1 MKRKTQAL
9 YARHATIKSSA
20 ASLDVH
26 QARAS
31 VRRVE
36 ELLTQSTHQAQQ
48 DTAHIHSDLSL
59 GASAA
64 TFALDFSSQLQ
75 HQHQAA
81 LLRDEL
87 RRELDA
93 LKSALATQQQMRR
106 KEKSA
111 QKMGEQLDA
120 KRLIELRRR
129 QQLEQ
134 DELVCHVFDL
144 SA

>member
-20 ASLDVH
+20 ASLSVH

-31 VRRVE
+31 VRDVE
-36 ELLTQSTHQAQQ
+36 QKLISTQEQSNA
-48 DTAHIHSDLSL
+48 DTAHIHRDLAR
-59 GASAA
+59 GTSAA
-64 TFALDFSSQLQ
+64 TFALDFASRLQ
-75 HQHQAA
+75 HEHQAQR
-81 LLRDEL
+81 LQDDL

-93 LKSALATQQQMRR
+93 LRSAVATQQQMRR

-111 QKMGEQLDA
+111 QKMGERLDTE
-120 KRLIELRRR
+120 RLIEARRR

>member
-20 ASLDVH
+20 ASLGVH

-31 VRRVE
+31 VQRVE
-36 ELLTQSTHQAQQ
+36 EMLDRSKDQAQQ
-48 DTAHIHSDLSL
+48 DTAHIHSNLSM

-64 TFALDFSSQLQ
+64 TFALDFSSHLQ

-81 LLRDEL
+81 LLQDEL

-93 LKSALATQQQMRR
+93 LKVALATQQQMRR

-120 KRLIELRRR
+120 KRLVEMRRR
-129 QQLEQ
+129 QQIEQ